1 VDEFY
6 RVRHIRLKP
15 CKCDLEE
22 QGLWFYASDLY
33 RDRYF
38 YTPAQHKPFRVTTVM
53 EEGLEVVAKNK
64 KYFVARTVIEP
75 ILECAR
81 INKEIYRTSME
92 SRGIRNSSQIIN
104 LLSLLTELRCA
115 LNPMKLLDK
124 SNHQSYISP

>member
-15 CKCDLEE
+15 CECDLEK

-38 YTPAQHKPFRVTTVM
+38 YTPAQHKPFRVATVM

-64 KYFVARTVIEP
+64 KYFVARTVIES
-75 ILECAR
+75 ILE
-81 INKEIYRTSME
+81 
-92 SRGIRNSSQIIN
+92 
-104 LLSLLTELRCA
+104 
-115 LNPMKLLDK
+115 
-124 SNHQSYISP
+124 